1 MHGFVCLCEVLK
13 VFKNDLKILE
23 KSLNIEKFEKEF
35 KFQKFEMLKRCRKNK
50 TSQTLS
56 LPPLLS

>member
-23 KSLNIEKFEKEF
+23 RFEKV
-35 KFQKFEMLKRCRKNK
+35 LRKNK
-50 TSQTLS
+50 TSQTRS
-56 LPPLLS
+56 PPPLLS

>member
-35 KFQKFEMLKRCRKNK
+35 KVSKV
-50 TSQTLS
+50 
-56 LPPLLS
+56 